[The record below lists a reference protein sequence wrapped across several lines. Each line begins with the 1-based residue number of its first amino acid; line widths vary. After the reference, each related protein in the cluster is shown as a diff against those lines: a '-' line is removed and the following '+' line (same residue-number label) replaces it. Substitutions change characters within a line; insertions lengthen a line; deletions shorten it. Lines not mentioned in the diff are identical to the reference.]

1 MVHDE
6 VMADTTAP
14 EIQQPRTAV
23 SAVTKLPPLPKG
35 ASVHSSLVSA
45 RAPSTHRAHR
55 FYVNPKSPFRSITTR
70 VRKQLDKILRTASSL
85 DPQAPTT
92 KLAKRST
99 MSVAA
104 RTHNLQRD
112 PGNSGIG
119 LETAREV
126 VVLGTGRAIE
136 KVVHVAAFFRGQ
148 PDCDVTLRTASVR
161 AVDEITVEGD
171 EHEGSPEQRRAR
183 MVSCLEAHIRLK

>member
-1 MVHDE
+1 M
-6 VMADTTAP
+6 
-14 EIQQPRTAV
+14 
-23 SAVTKLPPLPKG
+23 
-35 ASVHSSLVSA
+35 
-45 RAPSTHRAHR
+45 
-55 FYVNPKSPFRSITTR
+55 
-70 VRKQLDKILRTASSL
+70 RKQLDKILRTASSL

-99 MSVAA
+99 MSVGA
-104 RTHNLQRD
+104 RTYHLQRD
-112 PGNSGIG
+112 PADSGIG

-161 AVDEITVEGD
+161 AVDEVIVEGD
-171 EHEGSPEQRRAR
+171 GEHEGSMEQRGAR
-183 MVSCLEAHIRLK
+183 MVSCLEVHIRLK

>member
-1 MVHDE
+1 MS
-6 VMADTTAP
+6 
-14 EIQQPRTAV
+14 
-23 SAVTKLPPLPKG
+23 SAG

-45 RAPSTHRAHR
+45 RAPSTHKAHR
-55 FYVNPKSPFRSITTR
+55 LYVNPRTPFRSITTR

-104 RTHNLQRD
+104 RTYNLQRD
-112 PGNSGIG
+112 PADSGIG

-148 PDCDVTLRTASVR
+148 PDCNVTLRTASVR
-161 AVDEITVEGD
+161 AVDEVIVEDD
-171 EHEGSPEQRRAR
+171 EQEGSTEQRRRR
-183 MVSCLEAHIRLK
+183 MVSCLEVHIRLK